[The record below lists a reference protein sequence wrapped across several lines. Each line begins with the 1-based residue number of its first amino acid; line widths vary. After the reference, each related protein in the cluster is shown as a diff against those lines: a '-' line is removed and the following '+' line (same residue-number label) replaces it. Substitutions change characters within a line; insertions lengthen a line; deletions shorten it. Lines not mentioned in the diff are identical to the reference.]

1 MKTGKIIAL
10 LILFATSGLGL
21 LPEQVEAQSA
31 IGQLESITGRKIE
44 RYNSNN
50 GYSNSNSNSS
60 SYNTARYEKAAKI
73 NSKGT
78 DFFRNG
84 NYKSAVA
91 AFRKALWY
99 SPFDENI
106 KKNYKS
112 AKEALNLYGQSS
124 HKVKHE
130 TPKPKP
136 VIASTSN
143 TRPTTSSS
151 PNTGITGDG
160 RGRGNQNTT
169 MPLMGSAPLTFE
181 ERERL
186 RFIKLHGA
194 NNYDA
199 NASWNTISDG
209 KIGKKPDDHP
219 YIEIGR
225 EFSVSVAGSMP
236 GMAGYVGILAVNI
249 WAENLKTIKDIY
261 DNKPYSS
268 SHTIIRNAYG
278 KTYEDFA
285 EKGIGDFIG
294 GKVYSNTREIGE
306 SILVSKGVSPGI
318 AFISEKP
325 KKMAEFTKSIY
336 EKYELVKEGTSIGY
350 DLIKLWK

>member
-1 MKTGKIIAL
+1 MKPRKTIAL
-10 LILFATSGLGL
+10 LILFASSGLWL
-21 LPEQVEAQSA
+21 LPEKVEAQSA
-31 IGQLESITGRKIE
+31 IGQLESIGGRKID
-44 RYNSNN
+44 RYNSSN

-60 SYNTARYEKAAKI
+60 SYVTVRYEKAAKV

-99 SPFDENI
+99 NPFDENI
-106 KKNYKS
+106 KRNYKS
-112 AKEALNLYGQSS
+112 AKEALNQYRLSS
-124 HKVKHE
+124 HVKHE
-130 TPKPKP
+130 TTESKP
-136 VIASTSN
+136 VIASTST
-143 TRPTTSSS
+143 TRPTISSS
-151 PNTGITGDG
+151 PNTGTVGDG

-169 MPLMGSAPLTFE
+169 VPLMGSAPLTFE

-225 EFSVSVAGSMP
+225 KFSVSVAGSMP

-285 EKGIGDFIG
+285 EKGIGDYIG

-350 DLIKLWK
+350 DLIKLW